1 MKGGLFLTA
10 GLIATATGA
19 RTVDGYSGLVQR
31 LPLGAGAFAVLA
43 LGMVGVPPAIGF
55 VGKWYIALGAVEASA
70 WPLAVVI
77 LASTLL
83 TLAYFARILERMF
96 FRDSEASERSE
107 EPRSSERSEDAG
119 AAPTATDGGADLSR
133 PSIGMTATVV
143 VAALAAIALGM
154 VAFEYG
160 QLLEPTVQALLS

>member
-1 MKGGLFLTA
+1 
-10 GLIATATGA
+10 
-19 RTVDGYSGLVQR
+19 
-31 LPLGAGAFAVLA
+31 AFGVLA
-43 LGMVGVPPAIGF
+43 LGMVGVPPAVGF
-55 VGKWYIALGAVEASA
+55 VGKWYVALGAVEASA

-96 FRDSEASERSE
+96 FRDSEEPRSSGSSE
-107 EPRSSERSEDAG
+107 EPRSSESGDTADT
-119 AAPTATDGGADLSR
+119 PSATDGGADLSR

-143 VAALAAIALGM
+143 VAAFAAIALGM
-154 VAFEYG
+154 LAFEYG